1 MSRRIELHA
10 AARSL
15 AVAVP
20 EGFRLAR
27 GLFTDDERRVAAAR
41 SGRHGGRLHIG
52 ESSGSGLDPEV
63 GSGRIFPRKIVSA
76 HDSWFPVAVGLRSL
90 SGAAA
95 AV

>member
-1 MSRRIELHA
+1 MRQRIEFHA
-10 AARSL
+10 AAAKPL

-63 GSGRIFPRKIVSA
+63 GAGRIFLRKIVSA
-76 HDSWFPVAVGLRSL
+76 HDSWFPCRGQFAL
-90 SGAAA
+90 A
-95 AV
+95 